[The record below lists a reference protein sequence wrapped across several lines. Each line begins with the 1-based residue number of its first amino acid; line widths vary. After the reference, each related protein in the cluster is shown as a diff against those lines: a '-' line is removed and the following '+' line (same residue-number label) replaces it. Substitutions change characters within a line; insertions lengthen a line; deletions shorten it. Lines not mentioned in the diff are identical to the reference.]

1 MLARETR
8 PLLPPGFQKLQAPLD
23 SYTTT
28 LGLGQ
33 STPTH
38 QLAFASCWEGTV
50 LWEYLPAP
58 QKNTKLLKNAKLQIA
73 STTCSSPSVDES

>member
-23 SYTTT
+23 SYTT
-28 LGLGQ
+28 LGQ

-38 QLAFASCWEGTV
+38 QLAFASRWEGTV

-58 QKNTKLLKNAKLQIA
+58 KKTR
-73 STTCSSPSVDES
+73 SF